1 MIQGHRWQKSHGN
14 SHLVTR
20 WRKSLTIPIAT
31 EHHGV
36 EYRHSYIYY
45 IADINLK
52 IGWGTN
58 TSHAEHGQHLT
69 DQ

>member
-1 MIQGHRWQKSHGN
+1 MENIN
-14 SHLVTR
+14 SHLVMSR
-20 WRKSLTIPIAT
+20 RKSLTIPIPT
-31 EHHGV
+31 EHHDV
-36 EYRHSYIYY
+36 EYRHLYIY

-58 TSHAEHGQHLT
+58 TSHEEHGQLWI